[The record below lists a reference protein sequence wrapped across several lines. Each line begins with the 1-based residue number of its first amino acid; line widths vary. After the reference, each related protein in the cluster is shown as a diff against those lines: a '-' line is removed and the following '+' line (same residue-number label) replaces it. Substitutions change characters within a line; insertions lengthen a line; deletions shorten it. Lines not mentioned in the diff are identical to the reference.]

1 MARYYF
7 HLADRHETIPDE
19 DGLEVSDLAKAHAEA
34 LKVIEEFRTEN
45 PTMATEWE
53 GWRLDVA
60 NGSGAIVFSINL
72 DAPSSLIGKLRAA
85 ASHAAVR

>member
-1 MARYYF
+1 VARYYF

-60 NGSGAIVFSINL
+60 DGSGAVDWEASGCRF
-72 DAPSSLIGKLRAA
+72 ARCCSLSL
-85 ASHAAVR
+85 